1 MKKKKKILII
11 DDEEGFTLMVKMG
24 LEHTGKYEVRTETK
38 GTNGFDAAREFKPDL
53 ILLDVVMPDVQG
65 GEVAYQ
71 LKNNHLTSNIPI
83 VFLTAIATKDETEEL
98 GEVIGGH
105 PVIAKEAELKELI
118 NCIEKNIG

>member
-1 MKKKKKILII
+1 MEKKKILII

-38 GTNGFDAAREFKPDL
+38 GANGFDAAREFKPDL

-71 LKNNHLTSNIPI
+71 LKNSNLTSNIPI
-83 VFLTAIATKDETEEL
+83 VFLTAITTKDETEEL
-98 GEVIGGH
+98 GAVIGGH